1 MKKQYSI
8 KDLSIKVGKT
18 NQTLYS
24 LIKNNQELAAIVQEH
39 TTRQG
44 KFVKY
49 DEVVLEWLLS
59 YYGVEAPA
67 APGSPPAAPQ
77 SVQEEDQAKPS
88 IAELQAKIAV
98 LEAENKLLRRQL
110 STYEEERKE
119 QREQLG
125 QALLML
131 SQQQKLLLPPPK
143 KSIVDTVK
151 DIFKKK
157 GTEK

>member
-49 DEVVLEWLLS
+49 DEVVLEWL
-59 YYGVEAPA
+59 
-67 APGSPPAAPQ
+67 Q
-77 SVQEEDQAKPS
+77 
-88 IAELQAKIAV
+88 I
-98 LEAENKLLRRQL
+98 
-110 STYEEERKE
+110 
-119 QREQLG
+119 
-125 QALLML
+125 
-131 SQQQKLLLPPPK
+131 
-143 KSIVDTVK
+143 
-151 DIFKKK
+151 
-157 GTEK
+157 

>member
-1 MKKQYSI
+1 VKKQYSI

-24 LIKNNQELAAIVQEH
+24 LIKNNQELAALIQEH

-67 APGSPPAAPQ
+67 APGSPPAAAE
-77 SVQEEDQAKPS
+77 SHQEEDQAKPS
-88 IAELQAKIAV
+88 TTELQAKIAV
-98 LEAENKLLRRQL
+98 LEAENKLLRHQL
-110 STYEEERKE
+110 SIYEEERKE

-125 QALLML
+125 RALLMI
-131 SQQQKLLLPPPK
+131 SDQNKLLLPPPK

-151 DIFKKK
+151 GIFKKK